1 MVEEQEEEEVEEE
14 VKVEQLEDKGGRE
27 VTQARVQLHQM
38 QPTGN
43 HSTPFKLI
51 LGALQSIAQIVF
63 YPETRKWR
71 TSVLPFVVAE
81 KYEANKWNTSSHCRP
96 CS

>member
-1 MVEEQEEEEVEEE
+1 MEELEEKVEEKEEEVE
-14 VKVEQLEDKGGRE
+14 KVEDKGGRE

-43 HSTPFKLI
+43 HSTPFNLI
-51 LGALQSIAQIVF
+51 LGALQSIAQIVL

-71 TSVLPFVVAE
+71 TSVP
-81 KYEANKWNTSSHCRP
+81 TIPHHSSCSLEYCRALHR
-96 CS
+96 

>member
-1 MVEEQEEEEVEEE
+1 MEEVEE
-14 VKVEQLEDKGGRE
+14 KVEELEDKGGRE

-51 LGALQSIAQIVF
+51 LAALH
-63 YPETRKWR
+63 R
-71 TSVLPFVVAE
+71 
-81 KYEANKWNTSSHCRP
+81 
-96 CS
+96 

>member
-1 MVEEQEEEEVEEE
+1 MEEEEE
-14 VKVEQLEDKGGRE
+14 KVEDKGGRE

-51 LGALQSIAQIVF
+51 LGALQSI
-63 YPETRKWR
+63 ETRKWR
-71 TSVLPFVVAE
+71 TSVP
-81 KYEANKWNTSSHCRP
+81 TIPHHSSCSLEYCRALHR
-96 CS
+96 